1 MDRMPVLARVEV
13 SRTNPTR
20 TTEVMM
26 VVVVGQGVIVTATNL
41 RGMRAIE
48 VEVQASFIHTSLY
61 SASKKS

>member
-20 TTEVMM
+20 TTEVM

-41 RGMRAIE
+41 RGIRANE
-48 VEVQASFIHTSLY
+48 V
-61 SASKKS
+61 

>member
-26 VVVVGQGVIVTATNL
+26 VVVVVGQGVIVTTTNL
-41 RGMRAIE
+41 KGN
-48 VEVQASFIHTSLY
+48 
-61 SASKKS
+61 KGK

>member
-26 VVVVGQGVIVTATNL
+26 VVVVGQGVIVTTTNL
-41 RGMRAIE
+41 RGLRAKE
-48 VEVQASFIHTSLY
+48 VEVQDSHLSVFCF
-61 SASKKS
+61 KKS

>member
-26 VVVVGQGVIVTATNL
+26 VVVVVGQGVIVTATNL
-41 RGMRAIE
+41 RGMSANE
-48 VEVQASFIHTSLY
+48 VEVQASFIHTPLY
-61 SASKKS
+61 SA

>member
-41 RGMRAIE
+41 RGIRAIE
-48 VEVQASFIHTSLY
+48 VEVQPQLSNL
-61 SASKKS
+61 